1 MRKFTRI
8 LIALAVL
15 SAAVQQDFGALY
27 RLIEFPLALALY
39 VFAVAVVLAV
49 MLSPFAFALAAWL
62 LWRRHRTGRFPGWA
76 TNIAQRARRL
86 TADRIAHSR
95 AVAVARRVARR
106 LPRLR
111 PRESAGPSM
120 RPGPVCPDCP
130 LNPGPAGESQ
140 TAEQTPGTRRTSAA
154 ASARD
159 VPTSS

>member
-15 SAAVQQDFGALY
+15 SAAVQQDFGALS

-62 LWRRHRTGRFPGWA
+62 LWRRHRDGRFPGWA
-76 TNIAQRARRL
+76 TSVAQRARRL
-86 TADRIAHSR
+86 MADHIAHSR
-95 AVAVARRVARR
+95 AVAIARWVARR
-106 LPRLR
+106 LPRRR

-130 LNPGPAGESQ
+130 PSPAPAGESQ
-140 TAEQTPGTRRTSAA
+140 TAERPSATP
-154 ASARD
+154 
-159 VPTSS
+159 V